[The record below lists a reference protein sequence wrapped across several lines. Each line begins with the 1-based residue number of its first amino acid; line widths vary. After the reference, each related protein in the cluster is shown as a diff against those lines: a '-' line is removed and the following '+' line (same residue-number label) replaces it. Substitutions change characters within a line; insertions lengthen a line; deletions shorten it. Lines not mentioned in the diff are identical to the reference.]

1 MQMRDAYNG
10 NAKVMDI
17 LHSAIKNR
25 FDGNIRAYWN
35 RYKDALLADT
45 ELETLISVEMDWLR
59 DNQPDAY
66 KLLCRMGCYRYQ
78 DVKTVPFEGLICLLW
93 DIPES
98 RQVGVV
104 DYLSKTSM
112 IEVKSEY
119 YLHPCC
125 SRVCKKMLAL
135 LGLRGKL
142 YICDTVFAGVARL

>member
-119 YLHPCC
+119 YLHPAVRECA
-125 SRVCKKMLAL
+125 KKCWLFW
-135 LGLRGKL
+135 
-142 YICDTVFAGVARL
+142 V